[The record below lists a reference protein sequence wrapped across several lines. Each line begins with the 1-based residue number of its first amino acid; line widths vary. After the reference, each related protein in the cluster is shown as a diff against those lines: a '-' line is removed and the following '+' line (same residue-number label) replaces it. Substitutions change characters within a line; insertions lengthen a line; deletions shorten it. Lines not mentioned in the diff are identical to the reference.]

1 MALAKYLISLTADEE
16 KIAQLLTRDAWTF
29 FTNMIS
35 AREVFRVKDIPIMP
49 RQGTFSIAADE
60 DLIQYYL
67 DYASAYQV
75 ELSFLGWT
83 PSRISAASNGFASKL
98 EDISGQVRGNGLQA
112 ERIAS

>member
-1 MALAKYLISLTADEE
+1 MALAKYLISLTTDEE
-16 KIAQLLTRDAWTF
+16 KVAQLLTRDAWTF

-35 AREVFRVKDIPIMP
+35 AREVFRVKDIPFMP

-67 DYASAYQV
+67 DYAGAYTQ
-75 ELSFLGWT
+75 ELSFLGWSH
-83 PSRISAASNGFASKL
+83 SRIAAASQGFAAKL
-98 EDISGQVRGNGLQA
+98 EDISGQIRLSNLRA